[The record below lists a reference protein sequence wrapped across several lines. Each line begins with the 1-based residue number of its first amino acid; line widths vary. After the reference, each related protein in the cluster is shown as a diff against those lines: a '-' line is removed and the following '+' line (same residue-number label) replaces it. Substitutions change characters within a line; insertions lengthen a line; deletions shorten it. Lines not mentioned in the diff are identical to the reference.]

1 MKRYIILL
9 LVATLSFACKEEPKT
24 PLVFGTNIGDYAPIF
39 SGNTP
44 DGNKLSLGDI
54 KGEVIILDF
63 WASWCG
69 PCRRENPNVVKMYNK
84 YHDKGLEI
92 VGISLDK
99 AGQEGRWTQAI
110 AQDKLTW
117 KHLSNL
123 KGWQEPIA
131 QLYGVRSI
139 PATYILDGDGKIIAK
154 NLRGQALE
162 NKVAEILN
170 N

>member
-1 MKRYIILL
+1 MKRYILLL
-9 LVATLSFACKEEPKT
+9 LVATLTFSCKQEPKT
-24 PLVFGTNIGDYAPIF
+24 PVAFGTNIGDYAPVF
-39 SGNTP
+39 TADTP
-44 DGNKLSLGDI
+44 EGGKLALADV
-54 KGEVIILDF
+54 KAEVIILDF

-69 PCRRENPNVVKMYNK
+69 PCRRENPNVVRMYNK
-84 YHDKGLEI
+84 YHEKGLEI

-99 AGQEGRWTQAI
+99 AGQKNRWLKAI

-162 NKVAEILN
+162 NKVAEILGN
-170 N
+170 

>member
-1 MKRYIILL
+1 MKSYILL
-9 LVATLSFACKEEPKT
+9 FLIAILSVSCKQEPKK
-24 PLVFGTNIGDYAPIF
+24 PLVFGTNIGDYAPSF
-39 SGNTP
+39 TAKTP
-44 DGNKLSLGDI
+44 EGTDLSLGDI
-54 KGEVIILDF
+54 KAKLVILDF

-69 PCRRENPNVVKMYNK
+69 PCRRENPNVVKMYDK

-99 AGQEGRWTQAI
+99 AGQEQRWINAI
-110 AQDKLTW
+110 KQDKLTW

-123 KGWQEPIA
+123 QGWQEPIA
-131 QLYGVRSI
+131 QTYGVRSI

-162 NKVAEILN
+162 NKVAEVLGN
-170 N
+170 

>member
-1 MKRYIILL
+1 MRPFILL
-9 LVATLSFACKEEPKT
+9 LCIAIFSSSCKQEPQK
-24 PLVFGTNIGDYAPIF
+24 PLVFGTNIGDYAPTF
-39 SGNTP
+39 TAKTP
-44 DGNKLSLGDI
+44 EGTDLSLGDI
-54 KGEVIILDF
+54 NAKIIILDF

-69 PCRRENPNVVKMYNK
+69 PCRRENPNVVKMYDK

-99 AGQEGRWTQAI
+99 AGQKNRWLNAI
-110 AQDKLTW
+110 KQDKLTW

-123 KGWQEPIA
+123 QGWQEPIA
-131 QLYGVRSI
+131 QTYGVRSI

-162 NKVAEILN
+162 NKVAEILEN
-170 N
+170 

>member
-1 MKRYIILL
+1 MKSYILLL
-9 LVATLSFACKEEPKT
+9 LVATLSFSCKQEPKAPT
-24 PLVFGTNIGDYAPIF
+24 VFGTNIGDYAPIF
-39 SGNTP
+39 TANTP
-44 DGNKLSLGDI
+44 EGEKLSLGDVKAEI
-54 KGEVIILDF
+54 VILDF

-69 PCRRENPNVVKMYNK
+69 PCRRENPNVVKMYDK
-84 YHDKGLEI
+84 YHEKGLEI

-99 AGQEGRWTQAI
+99 AGQKDRWTKAI

-123 KGWQEPIA
+123 QGWKEPIA

-154 NLRGQALE
+154 NLRGKALE
-162 NKVAEILN
+162 NKVAEILGH
-170 N
+170 